1 MKLNSQVFVSL
12 FQRDFFTKTWGD
24 SFLEKTDI
32 PKPHYLP
39 DISHVHFE
47 PYLRKI
53 ARVSIIQF
61 LHVVLTGNCLCAD
74 YTQYVMCFVCD
85 GV

>member
-1 MKLNSQVFVSL
+1 MKPNSQMFGSL

-39 DISHVHFE
+39 DITHAHFE
-47 PYLRKI
+47 SYLRKI
-53 ARVSIIQF
+53 ARVSITYSF
-61 LHVVLTGNCLCAD
+61 
-74 YTQYVMCFVCD
+74 YMCF
-85 GV
+85 